1 MADAKIS
8 IQTEVKNEGLEK
20 LQKALAEGQQSV
32 VAMTKELKDLEKATK
47 SGTQAT
53 QEQTDAMVKLRASI
67 NAQKAENAAYA
78 REIGKT
84 TAEIKS
90 SVKAMA
96 DGDKGARALA
106 GSFRLTEGFTTAFST
121 AIGVLA
127 GNIATGA
134 LSALTE
140 MAGQIATLGAQ
151 MQQSISQMAAMTGSV
166 ELATEAQRALND
178 VYRNTN
184 FQEDAVMNMGT
195 QLMRMGYSAENAAG
209 LIQLC
214 ADAAAGL
221 GTGQQGAQ
229 QLVDAISRMQAVGEL
244 TSRQMQQLA
253 IAGVNMDAAFAKL
266 GMNGKEAME
275 AVKNGTLDSQ
285 KAIGALTDYLHQYD
299 GKMAESKNNTIDA
312 WGDVTGNLSTFC
324 AEIGNSIF
332 DAFNQSEIVQ
342 ELIDFTQS
350 LVDMV
355 RSDATGAFSDLKAI
369 AGEVLDF
376 IGGLLG
382 FVLDTIKLIIVILHD
397 AYSAFKSFG
406 AQVVNAIRP
415 AVDVVLALYDAV
427 KAVMSS
433 IGKNFGS
440 EVGKSFRATF
450 DSGLE
455 PEERAAQRQA
465 SRQNNF
471 RQRSYGGSSGGGGSR
486 GGGGGSRGGGGG
498 SASKQLTEEEKKIDA
513 LIKKYSDAEKQK
525 WAMLKSSLELDKV
538 NMGFLTG
545 EAKKTEEKRIKI
557 EELTQ
562 AHDKLMEGYTKEL
575 SLAGQIK
582 DADKRKEITDRIK
595 DQIKAEEDLHKAKVE
610 AVEWEKNYA
619 DLQKES
625 KGLMD
630 QYFGNPD
637 DWKAKVEKI
646 KEDLTKEME
655 QINAA
660 MAAPDEQEQLSGM
673 AKILGMA
680 PEALAED
687 LQAKG
692 ESISEFA
699 QKYREELIKTKAAL
713 AENTTAVGQW
723 HDWLKSYATDIGK
736 SMGNA
741 MTDWITGAKTAS
753 QAMKDFV
760 QGLIKNAI
768 QLLAQWLS
776 IYAIFLLSGD
786 PHLAAQAATK
796 AVFGVDIGKGTKG
809 STSMIGGGSAT
820 SYWNSG
826 VNGKVLY
833 SGHASGGLIV
843 GPGNGTSD
851 SIPAMLSNG
860 EYVIRSAAVDRIG
873 IGTLDAINSGRVS
886 HFAEGGSVGEDAET
900 ATLGN
905 SVTVHVS
912 AMDSSSFSDF
922 LNRGGLDQVKQA
934 LFEDNRQFAA
944 EAGVW

>member
-1 MADAKIS
+1 MAEAKVS
-8 IQTEVKNEGLEK
+8 INTEAKNEGLEK

-53 QEQTDAMVKLRASI
+53 QEQTDAMVKLRTSI

-84 TAEIKS
+84 TGEIKN

-106 GSFRLTEGFTTAFST
+106 GSFKLTEGFTSAFST
-121 AIGVLA
+121 ALGVLV
-127 GNIATGA
+127 GNIASGA
-134 LSALTE
+134 LAVLTE
-140 MAGQIATLGAQ
+140 MAGQVATLGAQ

-184 FQEDAVMNMGT
+184 YQEEAVMNMGT

-229 QLVDAISRMQAVGEL
+229 QLVDAISRIQAVGEL

-253 IAGVNMDAAFAKL
+253 LAGVNLDAAFKSL
-266 GMNGKEAME
+266 DMNGEQAMKAIE
-275 AVKNGTLDSQ
+275 NGTLDSQ

-376 IGGLLG
+376 IGGLLE

-406 AQVVNAIRP
+406 TQVVNAIRP

-450 DSGLE
+450 DSGRE
-455 PEERAAQRQA
+455 PEERAERRRAAQ
-465 SRQNNF
+465 QNNF
-471 RQRSYGGSSGGGGSR
+471 RQRSYGGISGGGGSR
-486 GGGGGSRGGGGG
+486 GGGGGS
-498 SASKQLTEEEKKIDA
+498 AAKQLTEEEKAIEA
-513 LIKKYSDAEKQK
+513 VVKKYADAEKQK
-525 WAMLKSSLELDKV
+525 WNLAKATLELAKV
-538 NMGFLTG
+538 NMSMLVG
-545 EAKKTEEKRIKI
+545 EEKETEAQRIKLAAI
-557 EELTQ
+557 KD
-562 AHDKLMEGYTKEL
+562 AHDKLIEGYNNEMQ
-575 SLAGQIK
+575 LAEKISDASTREKTLKSIQDQIAAENQLYEARTRATLFEGNMKDLQEQSKTILDAAFGEPDDIRPKIEQIK
-582 DADKRKEITDRIK
+582 KDLVTAMQDVDA
-595 DQIKAEEDLHKAKVE
+595 
-610 AVEWEKNYA
+610 AVA
-619 DLQKES
+619 
-625 KGLMD
+625 
-630 QYFGNPD
+630 NPD
-637 DWKAKVEKI
+637 PEA
-646 KEDLTKEME
+646 
-655 QINAA
+655 
-660 MAAPDEQEQLSGM
+660 QLNGL
-673 AKILGMA
+673 AKILQTT
-680 PEALAED
+680 PEALAEE
-687 LQAKG
+687 LTAKNQ
-692 ESISEFA
+692 SITDFA
-699 QKYREELIKTKAAL
+699 EQYKTKL
-713 AENTTAVGQW
+713 AETAAAEVNAEKNAKTWADNTV
-723 HDWLKSYATDIGK
+723 KYATQVGM
-736 SMGNA
+736 SMANA
-741 MTDWITGAKTAS
+741 MTDFIMGEKSAKE
-753 QAMKDFV
+753 AMADFV
-760 QGLIKNAI
+760 KGILKSAVQILS
-768 QLLAQWLS
+768 QWLS
-776 IYAIFLLSGD
+776 LFAIFSIVGD
-786 PHLAAQAATK
+786 PTLAARNASA
-796 AVFGVDIGKGTKG
+796 AVFGTDG
-809 STSMIGGGSAT
+809 
-820 SYWNSG
+820 
-826 VNGKVLY
+826 GKVML
-833 SGHASGGLIV
+833 HKALGGYIT
-843 GPGNGTSD
+843 GPGTGTSD

-860 EYVIRSAAVDRIG
+860 EYVLRSSAVDRIG
-873 IGTLDAINSGRVS
+873 VGTLDALNAGAMP
-886 HFAEGGSVGEDAET
+886 HFADGGSVDDTIAASTG
-900 ATLGN
+900 GN
-905 SVTVHVS
+905 VVNLQVS
-912 AMDSSSFSDF
+912 AVDGESFAGF
-922 LNRGGLDQVKQA
+922 LDRGGLDRIKQA
-934 LFEDNRQFAA
+934 LFEDNRRFGSA
-944 EAGVW
+944 AGVW